1 MCSVFLLTALGRTL
15 TDLDI
20 AYNPRINDDAVPA
33 LLTMRKLQYL
43 SLLDTSVTIAGVRR
57 LAVELEE
64 GRRNVEVEVPGPCEE
79 YIKRELAQYNRLVNL

>member
-1 MCSVFLLTALGRTL
+1 MTALARTL

-33 LLTMRKLQYL
+33 LLTMRKLLYL
-43 SLLDTSVTIAGVRR
+43 SLLDTSVTMNGVRR

-64 GRRNVEVEVPGPCEE
+64 KVRSVEVEVPGPCEE
-79 YIKRELAQYNRLVNL
+79 YLKSE